1 MMNIRNTHAVKIFN
15 KLYHIIPVTLLAI
28 WVALPSNEMES
39 SFYVTKTM
47 GSGWKQTGNDPL
59 FAPLAIR
66 SVATACIK
74 ASYLFSPLFPH
85 HPQSSSF
92 ARVVFEV
99 DRQPANHPFTRSPAT
114 TTCNLRMNGWR
125 NRHKRLDRVLTQGH
139 GLYQA
144 DGIVR
149 LKAAR
154 HCLPPQRNA
163 IALDDGILCS
173 TVFRSSSQCAPSC
186 YWTSILLCYC
196 CEWVS
201 KGVWFE

>member
-1 MMNIRNTHAVKIFN
+1 
-15 KLYHIIPVTLLAI
+15 
-28 WVALPSNEMES
+28 
-39 SFYVTKTM
+39 M

-149 LKAAR
+149 LKAAWHCHRNETQSLLMMVFYAQPFFAPR
-154 HCLPPQRNA
+154 HNAPQAATERAFCSA
-163 IALDDGILCS
+163 IAAS
-173 TVFRSSSQCAPSC
+173 
-186 YWTSILLCYC
+186 
-196 CEWVS
+196 E
-201 KGVWFE
+201 